1 MMCAAIASHA
11 TKVGEVYADFYNCY
25 EDYFSGELVVVAPVA
40 AGAFKHGLR
49 AVSILIGSDMP
60 ETY

>member
-1 MMCAAIASHA
+1 MPIFIIV
-11 TKVGEVYADFYNCY
+11 TKTIL
-25 EDYFSGELVVVAPVA
+25 SGELVVVAPVA